1 MDDFIAGEKRPLAS
15 GVEHSERSA
24 AGRPVTT
31 PSVAHLR
38 RHLENGAG
46 ELSSSPV
53 KPSSSSSYND
63 SLDRR
68 VNDLRQLIATQVE
81 LVKENKLKGHN
92 AEQSQKLLITL
103 NELMANYQI
112 LRQRN
117 ERRG

>member
-1 MDDFIAGEKRPLAS
+1 VS
-15 GVEHSERSA
+15 
-24 AGRPVTT
+24 
-31 PSVAHLR
+31 HLR

-46 ELSSSPV
+46 ELTSSRA

-63 SLDRR
+63 SLDRHM
-68 VNDLRQLIATQVE
+68 NDLSQLIATQVE
-81 LVKENKLKGHN
+81 LVEENKLKGHKV
-92 AEQSQKLLITL
+92 EPSQKLLITL